1 MEKCT
6 YCEKLTLMY
15 LDDIPI
21 CLDCAQARYRNTLE
35 YKLSTKSEE
44 ANSADLSN

>member
-15 LDDIPI
+15 LQDVPV
-21 CLDCAQARYRNTLE
+21 CLDCALARDRDPLHP
-35 YKLSTKSEE
+35 KLSTKSED
-44 ANSADLSN
+44 ANSADLSS